1 MHAAMNAAPL
11 KRTLSV
17 TGLLL
22 TGAGCG
28 VIAIKV
34 VAPTFLSPATA
45 AAQALPHFTT
55 GGRADASSPP
65 PARATGGYHI
75 PLTPKVLA
83 PTTAPE
89 SAFSLPA
96 TKPVGKGT

>member
-1 MHAAMNAAPL
+1 MHAAVNAAPL

-28 VIAIKV
+28 VVAIKV
-34 VAPTFLSPATA
+34 VAPTFLSPAAASAQSPAGAPAPA
-45 AAQALPHFTT
+45 AAV
-55 GGRADASSPP
+55 
-65 PARATGGYHI
+65 GYHI
-75 PLTPKVLA
+75 PLTPKA

-96 TKPVGKGT
+96 TKPASKS